1 MIMSLSDVFESDSL
15 VARITGFEKLSREL
29 EEAQRALAA
38 LGDELGTVK
47 FNPHDP
53 ASIEAAIQQ
62 IESTVDDRVGTYASN
77 AIIGPLAE
85 KLKETYRQGIV
96 DRASAARLSGDEA

>member
-1 MIMSLSDVFESDSL
+1 MATIVGLD
-15 VARITGFEKLSREL
+15 RLSREL
-29 EEAQRALAA
+29 DDAQKALAA
-38 LGDELGTVK
+38 LGSELGTVK

-62 IESTVDDRVGTYASN
+62 IETTIDDRLGAYASN

-85 KLKETYRQGIV
+85 KMKETYRQAII